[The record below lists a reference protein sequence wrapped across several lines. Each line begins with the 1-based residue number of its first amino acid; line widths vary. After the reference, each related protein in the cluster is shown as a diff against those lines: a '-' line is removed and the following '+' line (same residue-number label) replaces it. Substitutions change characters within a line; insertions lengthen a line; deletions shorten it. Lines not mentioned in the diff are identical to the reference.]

1 MDRRG
6 RAEAA
11 DQAIRPRRRGGG
23 NLHDPSLA
31 GDGDDYRRLPLSM
44 RKTNLARLLDRRPEG
59 IHAAPCEVGKI
70 GPALFPHAC
79 KMGLEGLV
87 SKHAGRAYSAG
98 RCNHWVKVK
107 NPDHAAFS
115 RMKDQHSR
123 AARNR
128 LRQ

>member
-1 MDRRG
+1 M
-6 RAEAA
+6 
-11 DQAIRPRRRGGG
+11 
-23 NLHDPSLA
+23 LA

-87 SKHAGRAYSAG
+87 SKHAGRAYSAE

-107 NPDHAAFS
+107 NPDHPAFS
-115 RMKDQHSR
+115 RIKDQHSR